1 VSRDVSETPDIPPLP
16 TRPTEGHKG
25 TFGTVTVFGGC
36 CAGDARMVGAPCL
49 AALAALRAGAGLAV
63 LAVPDPIA
71 DAALT
76 IAPTATAWPVPVDA
90 AGEIVPAEAARLL
103 AEAAGKPGCL
113 VVGPGLGR
121 SPAARALALQ
131 AVLQEDAPVVL
142 DADALNALAAVPELQ
157 RDMRAS
163 AVLTPH
169 PGEYGRLARALGLEE
184 DPASAAG
191 RADAAQR
198 LAAFL
203 GVVVVL
209 KGARTVVADAARVWT
224 SDAELPQ
231 LAAGGT
237 GDVLAGVIAGLV
249 SQHSRSAGLFDC
261 AAHAVAAHADAAR
274 AWGAATGA
282 SGGMLATDLLGR
294 LPAAV
299 ETRRLP

>member
-1 VSRDVSETPDIPPLP
+1 VTETPDIPPLP
-16 TRPTEGHKG
+16 SRPTDGHKG

-36 CAGDARMVGAPCL
+36 AAGDALMIGAPCL
-49 AALAALRAGAGLAV
+49 AALAALRAGAGLAA

-71 DAALT
+71 AAALT
-76 IAPTATAWPVPVDA
+76 IAPTATALPVPVDA

-103 AEAAGKPGCL
+103 ASAAAKPGAL

-121 SPAARALALQ
+121 SPAARALSLQ
-131 AVLQEDAPVVL
+131 AALQEDAPVVL

-169 PGEYGRLARALGLEE
+169 PGEYQRLARALNLEE
-184 DPASAAG
+184 DPVAPAG
-191 RADAAQR
+191 RPQAAQR

-249 SQHSRSAGLFDC
+249 SQHSRSAGLFEC
-261 AAHAVAAHADAAR
+261 AVHAVEAHADAAR
-274 AWGAATGA
+274 AWGAETGA
-282 SGGMLATDLLGR
+282 AGGMLATDLLDR
-294 LPAAV
+294 LPRAI
-299 ETRRLP
+299 ERRRAPLD